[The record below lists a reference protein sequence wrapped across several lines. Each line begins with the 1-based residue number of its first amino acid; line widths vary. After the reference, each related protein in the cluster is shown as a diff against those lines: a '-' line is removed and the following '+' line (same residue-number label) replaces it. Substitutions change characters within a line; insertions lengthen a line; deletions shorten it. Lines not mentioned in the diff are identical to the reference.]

1 MPYSES
7 LSGQNPGYIVI
18 LIDQSGSMS
27 DRFGGG
33 SKAEEC
39 AKAVNRVLKELGKAC
54 TSGTEVKNRCEISI
68 LSYGKSGNSI
78 VNGFSGNLASQAVV
92 TMPELVANCLRVD
105 KVKRKMSD
113 GAGGLVELDDDFPI
127 WVEPAAIGGT
137 PMAEAFQEA
146 YNLVSNWTQSHK
158 SSFPPVVINITDGE
172 PNDESQAKTAA
183 LQLSQTGTD
192 DGNTLILNAHI
203 STKMGGKVELPSS
216 ANGLPDSNAQFLF
229 NISSELPPV
238 MLDGARA
245 VGFEPSNGARG
256 FVYNADA
263 EVMIRLLDIGT
274 KPKLR

>member
-1 MPYSES
+1 MPYKES
-7 LSGQNPGYIVI
+7 LTRQNPGYIVI
-18 LIDQSGSMS
+18 LMDQSGSMV
-27 DRFGGG
+27 DPFGGG

-39 AKAVNRVLKELGKAC
+39 AKAVNRVLKELGMAC

-68 LSYGKSGNSI
+68 LSYGKSGNTI

-92 TMPELVANCLRVD
+92 TMPELVANCLRID
-105 KVKRKMSD
+105 KVKRRVPD
-113 GAGGLVELDDDFPI
+113 GAGGLVEIDYDFPV

-146 YNLVSNWTQSHK
+146 YNLVSNWTQSHR

-172 PNDESQAKTAA
+172 PNDKSKAKTAA

-216 ANGLPDSNAQFLF
+216 ENGLPDSNAKFLF
-229 NISSELPPV
+229 NISSQLPQV
-238 MLDGARA
+238 MLDIARG

-263 EVMIRLLDIGT
+263 EVMIKLLDIGT
-274 KPKLR
+274 KTDLR